1 MLFDVNDSRMIF
13 YKELAS
19 KLLSMADSHSRIGS
33 INGNPFNDGKQVGR
47 WEGVKSVLQMLESER
62 KKHENESKQEER

>member
-1 MLFDVNDSRMIF
+1 
-13 YKELAS
+13 
-19 KLLSMADSHSRIGS
+19 MADSHSRIGS